1 MRIAI
6 VASLLPPDAEGGT
19 ERVTLTQAL
28 GLRALGHEVLLLGG
42 RPTGRAKTV
51 RDQDGRLTTVR
62 LGSDPAEAPDPL
74 GQRPAT
80 LQRLL
85 AELRAFR
92 PERILVQNWW
102 NLHPDLVARCSSL
115 APTALALH
123 DFHGMCPRSF
133 RTPPEAG
140 HACPGAD
147 EYRARDLS
155 ACARCVAP
163 LAGSLSSSR
172 VHALLEQRL
181 ALFERQLAAASLV
194 LVPSRT
200 HLVRITD
207 LVPLHGKGR
216 ILEPGL
222 CHEFSGAAPAPR
234 PWDGRRP
241 LRILHHGRRSEAKG
255 TLDLVRAL
263 ADLPPGSVEL
273 VALGGAEEGLDER
286 LRAAAPR
293 VPMELHGAYDAA
305 ALEQGASDAHLAA
318 LPSRLP
324 ESYSLAV
331 DEALALG
338 LPVWACSAD
347 AARERHGAEVVRE
360 LPPADPGAWTL
371 ALAEVLEDARRLEAQ
386 RAAVPEDIPL
396 AGAQAV
402 RLARLLLGDGAG
414 IDRRAS

>member
-6 VASLLPPDAEGGT
+6 LSSLLPPDAEGGT

-28 GLRALGHEVLLLGG
+28 GLRALGHEVLLLSG
-42 RPTGRAKTV
+42 RPAGQTRTV
-51 RDQDGRLTTVR
+51 REEDGRLTTVR

-85 AELRAFR
+85 AELRAYR

-102 NLHPDLVARCSSL
+102 NLDPDLVARCSSL

-123 DFHGMCPRSF
+123 DFHGLCPRSF

-140 HACPGAD
+140 HACPGEA

-200 HLVRITD
+200 HLVRLTD

-234 PWDGRRP
+234 SWDGRRP

-263 ADLPPGSVEL
+263 AELPPGAVEL
-273 VALGGAEEGLDER
+273 VAVGGAEEGLDER
-286 LRAAAPR
+286 LRAAAPL
-293 VPMELHGAYDAA
+293 VPMQLLGAYDAA
-305 ALEQGASDAHLAA
+305 GLERAASDAHLAA

-347 AARERHGAEVVRE
+347 AARERHGADVVRE
-360 LPPADPGAWTL
+360 LPPADPHAWAL
-371 ALAEVLEDARRLEAQ
+371 ALAEVLDDARRLEAQ
-386 RAAVPEDIPL
+386 RAAVPEDVPL

-402 RLARLLLGDGAG
+402 HLARLLAGDDASR
-414 IDRRAS
+414 DRRAS